1 MGGKDMAEPDSLDQF
16 LAARGKR
23 EIAMRWKRG
32 RRGWGWSEP
41 RYYGEVVGEAFQGLR
56 PAGEGLSVDSE
67 ELLADGVSH
76 LDPDL
81 VISGAHPASLDPGG
95 RSAWVEFV
103 PYEKPAATVSIG
115 GRRQELEEVVL
126 EDLLW
131 VVDQADELSRTR
143 KDLRN
148 H

>member
-1 MGGKDMAEPDSLDQF
+1 
-16 LAARGKR
+16 
-23 EIAMRWKRG
+23 MRVVVACA
-32 RRGWGWSEP
+32 P
-41 RYYGEVVGEAFQGLR
+41 RYYREVIGETIQGLR
-56 PAGEGLSVDSE
+56 PAVEVVILDPE
-67 ELLADGVSH
+67 ELADGLSH

-81 VISGAHPASLDPGG
+81 VISVRPASLDPGG
-95 RSAWVEFV
+95 RSAWVQFV

-115 GRRQELEEVVL
+115 GRRQELEEMTL

-131 VVDQADELSRTR
+131 VVDQAEELSRRR

>member
-1 MGGKDMAEPDSLDQF
+1 
-16 LAARGKR
+16 
-23 EIAMRWKRG
+23 MRVVVAC
-32 RRGWGWSEP
+32 EP
-41 RYYGEVVGEAFQGLR
+41 RYYREVIGETIRGLR
-56 PAGEGLSVDSE
+56 PAVEVVILDPE
-67 ELLADGVSH
+67 ELADGVSH

-81 VISGAHPASLDPGG
+81 VISVRPASLDPGG
-95 RSAWVEFV
+95 RSAWVEFI

-115 GRRQELEEVVL
+115 GRRQELEDVML

-131 VVDQADELSRTR
+131 VVDEADELSRMR

>member
-1 MGGKDMAEPDSLDQF
+1 MRI
-16 LAARGKR
+16 LAAC
-23 EIAMRWKRG
+23 A
-32 RRGWGWSEP
+32 P
-41 RYYGEVVGEAFQGLR
+41 RYYREVVGEAIRGLR
-56 PAGEGLSVDSE
+56 PAVEVVIVDPE
-67 ELLADGVSH
+67 ELADRVSH

-81 VISGAHPASLDPGG
+81 VISVRPASIDPGG

-103 PYEKPAATVSIG
+103 PYEKPAATISLG
-115 GRRQELEEVVL
+115 GRRQELEELMV

-131 VVDQADELSRTR
+131 VVDQAAELSRTR

>member
-1 MGGKDMAEPDSLDQF
+1 
-16 LAARGKR
+16 
-23 EIAMRWKRG
+23 MRVLVAC
-32 RRGWGWSEP
+32 EP
-41 RYYGEVVGEAFQGLR
+41 RYYREVVGEAISGLR
-56 PAGEGLSVDSE
+56 PAVELVIVDPE
-67 ELLADGVSH
+67 ELADVVSH

-81 VISGAHPASLDPGG
+81 VISAHPPSLDPGG

-103 PYEKPAATVSIG
+103 PYEKPAATVSLG
-115 GRRQELEEVVL
+115 GRRQELDELEL
-126 EDLLW
+126 EDLLS

>member
-1 MGGKDMAEPDSLDQF
+1 LQLDVRTSLISC
-16 LAARGKR
+16 ANER
-23 EIAMRWKRG
+23 EIDWQSKLGMRVLVAC
-32 RRGWGWSEP
+32 EP
-41 RYYGEVVGEAFQGLR
+41 RYYREVIGEAIQGLR
-56 PAGEGLSVDSE
+56 PAVEVVILDPE
-67 ELLADGVSH
+67 ELEDRVSH

-81 VISGAHPASLDPGG
+81 VISAHPPSIDPGG

-103 PYEKPAATVSIG
+103 PYEKPAATVSLG
-115 GRRQELEEVVL
+115 GRREQLDEMTL

>member
-1 MGGKDMAEPDSLDQF
+1 MAEPDSLDQF
-16 LAARGKR
+16 LAARRKR
-23 EIAMRWKRG
+23 EIDSHSKLGMHVVVAC
-32 RRGWGWSEP
+32 EP
-41 RYYGEVVGEAFQGLR
+41 RYYREVVGESIRGLR
-56 PAGEGLSVDSE
+56 PAVEVVIVDPE
-67 ELLADGVSH
+67 ELADGVSH

-81 VISGAHPASLDPGG
+81 VISVHPASIDPGG
-95 RSAWVEFV
+95 RSAWVQFV

-115 GRRQELEEVVL
+115 GRRQELEELML

>member
-1 MGGKDMAEPDSLDQF
+1 LQLDVRTSLISC
-16 LAARGKR
+16 ANER
-23 EIAMRWKRG
+23 EIDWQSKLGMRVLVAC
-32 RRGWGWSEP
+32 EP
-41 RYYGEVVGEAFQGLR
+41 RYYREVIGEAIQGLR
-56 PAGEGLSVDSE
+56 PAVEVVIVDPE

-81 VISGAHPASLDPGG
+81 VISAHPPSIDPGG

-131 VVDQADELSRTR
+131 VVDQAAELSRTR

>member
-1 MGGKDMAEPDSLDQF
+1 MQLDVRTSLISC
-16 LAARGKR
+16 ANER
-23 EIAMRWKRG
+23 EIDWQSKLGMRVLVAC
-32 RRGWGWSEP
+32 EP
-41 RYYGEVVGEAFQGLR
+41 RYYREVIGEAISGLR
-56 PAGEGLSVDSE
+56 PAVEVVIVAPE
-67 ELLADGVSH
+67 ELADGVSH

-81 VISGAHPASLDPGG
+81 VISSAHPASIDPGG

-103 PYEKPAATVSIG
+103 PYEKPAATVSLG
-115 GRRQELEEVVL
+115 GRRQELEEVML

>member
-1 MGGKDMAEPDSLDQF
+1 MTEPNSLDQF

-23 EIAMRWKRG
+23 EIDRQSKLGMRVVVAC
-32 RRGWGWSEP
+32 EP
-41 RYYGEVVGEAFQGLR
+41 RYYREVVGESIRGLR
-56 PAGEGLSVDSE
+56 PAVEVVIVDPE
-67 ELLADGVSH
+67 ELADGVSH

-81 VISGAHPASLDPGG
+81 VISVRPASLDPGG

-115 GRRQELEEVVL
+115 GRRQELEELML

>member
-1 MGGKDMAEPDSLDQF
+1 MAEPDSLDQF
-16 LAARGKR
+16 LAARRKR
-23 EIAMRWKRG
+23 EIDRHSKLGMRVLVAC
-32 RRGWGWSEP
+32 EP
-41 RYYGEVVGEAFQGLR
+41 RYYREVIGETIRGLR
-56 PAGEGLSVDSE
+56 PAVEVVIVDPE
-67 ELLADGVSH
+67 ELADGVSH

-81 VISGAHPASLDPGG
+81 VISSAHPASIDPGG

-103 PYEKPAATVSIG
+103 PYEKKPAATVSLG

-131 VVDQADELSRTR
+131 VVDQADEMSRTR

>member
-1 MGGKDMAEPDSLDQF
+1 MAL
-16 LAARGKR
+16 G
-23 EIAMRWKRG
+23 MRVLVAC
-32 RRGWGWSEP
+32 EP
-41 RYYGEVVGEAFQGLR
+41 RYYREVVGEAIRGLR
-56 PAGEGLSVDSE
+56 PAVEVVILDPD
-67 ELLADGVSH
+67 ELTDGVSH

-81 VISGAHPASLDPGG
+81 VISVHPASLDPGG

-115 GRRQELEEVVL
+115 GRRQELDDLTL

-131 VVDQADELSRTR
+131 VVDQAAELSRRR

-148 H
+148 HH

>member
-1 MGGKDMAEPDSLDQF
+1 MAEPDSLDQF
-16 LAARGKR
+16 LAARRKR
-23 EIAMRWKRG
+23 EIDSHSKIGMRVVVAC
-32 RRGWGWSEP
+32 EP
-41 RYYGEVVGEAFQGLR
+41 RYYREVIGETIRGLR
-56 PAGEGLSVDSE
+56 PAVEVVIVDPE
-67 ELLADGVSH
+67 ELADGVSH

-81 VISGAHPASLDPGG
+81 VISVHPASLDPGG
-95 RSAWVEFV
+95 RSAWVQFV

-115 GRRQELEEVVL
+115 GRRQELEDVML

-131 VVDQADELSRTR
+131 VVDQAEELSRMR

>member
-1 MGGKDMAEPDSLDQF
+1 MAEPNSLDQF
-16 LAARGKR
+16 LTARGKR
-23 EIAMRWKRG
+23 EIDRHSKLGMRVVVAC
-32 RRGWGWSEP
+32 EP
-41 RYYGEVVGEAFQGLR
+41 RYYREVVGEAIQGLR
-56 PAGEGLSVDSE
+56 PAVEVVILDPE
-67 ELLADGVSH
+67 ELEDGVSH

-81 VISGAHPASLDPGG
+81 VISSAHPASLDPGG

-131 VVDQADELSRTR
+131 VVDQAAELSRRR

>member
-1 MGGKDMAEPDSLDQF
+1 
-16 LAARGKR
+16 
-23 EIAMRWKRG
+23 MRVVVAC
-32 RRGWGWSEP
+32 EP
-41 RYYGEVVGEAFQGLR
+41 RYYREVIGEAIQGLR
-56 PAGEGLSVDSE
+56 PAVEVVIVDPE

-81 VISGAHPASLDPGG
+81 VISSAHPASLDPGG

-115 GRRQELEEVVL
+115 GRRQELEEMTL

-131 VVDQADELSRTR
+131 VVDQADELSRMR

>member
-1 MGGKDMAEPDSLDQF
+1 MH
-16 LAARGKR
+16 RRKR
-23 EIAMRWKRG
+23 EIDRQSKLGMRVVVAC
-32 RRGWGWSEP
+32 EP
-41 RYYGEVVGEAFQGLR
+41 RYYREVVGEAIRGLR
-56 PAGEGLSVDSE
+56 TAVEVVILDPE
-67 ELLADGVSH
+67 ELADGVSH

-81 VISGAHPASLDPGG
+81 VISSAHPASIDPGG

-103 PYEKPAATVSIG
+103 PYEKSAATVSIG
-115 GRRQELEEVVL
+115 GRRQELEELML
-126 EDLLW
+126 EDLLS

>member
-1 MGGKDMAEPDSLDQF
+1 
-16 LAARGKR
+16 
-23 EIAMRWKRG
+23 MRVVVAC
-32 RRGWGWSEP
+32 EP
-41 RYYGEVVGEAFQGLR
+41 RYYREVIGETIQGLR
-56 PAGEGLSVDSE
+56 PAVEVVIVDPE
-67 ELLADGVSH
+67 ELADGLSH

-81 VISGAHPASLDPGG
+81 VISVHPASIDPGG

-103 PYEKPAATVSIG
+103 PYEKKPAATVSIG
-115 GRRQELEEVVL
+115 GRRQELDEMTL

-131 VVDQADELSRTR
+131 VVDQAEELSRRR